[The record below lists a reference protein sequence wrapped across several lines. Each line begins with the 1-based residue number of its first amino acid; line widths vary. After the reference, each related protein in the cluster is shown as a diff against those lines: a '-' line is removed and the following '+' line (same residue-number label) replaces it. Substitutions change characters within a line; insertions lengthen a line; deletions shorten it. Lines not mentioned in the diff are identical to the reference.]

1 MDRGLG
7 GLWQRA
13 TNVAVALVAL
23 ALLVGAGV
31 IVAVLSADHLSLRVL
46 NSTGADIT
54 VSGCGPELAVPAGA
68 TRTATRTCWRVR
80 ELRARAAS
88 AEVDRVAVP
97 RSGDYVYDVGGRGA
111 LLLVDYSAAYARA
124 NDVRLPPEAEARVVA
139 DLRTTRLVPVA
150 RGHSVLEPGAAL
162 PGERIVGSRVLRL
175 ERAPVPDLDPA
186 ALRRHFTERM
196 REELTPASLRPVRL
210 DFRPAPKDAGS
221 R

>member
-1 MDRGLG
+1 MDGGLR

-13 TNVAVALVAL
+13 TPGVVAALAV
-23 ALLVGAGV
+23 ALLVGAGLV
-31 IVAVLSADHLSLRVL
+31 VAVLSADHLSLRVL
-46 NSTGADIT
+46 NNTGTDIT
-54 VSGCGPELAVPAGA
+54 VSGCGPELAVPASA
-68 TRTATRTCWRVR
+68 TRTATRTCWRAR

-88 AEVDRVAVP
+88 GEVDRVAVP
-97 RSGDYVYDVGGRGA
+97 RSGSWIYDVGGRGA
-111 LLLVDYSAAYARA
+111 LLLVDYSAAYAQA
-124 NDVRLPPEAEARVVA
+124 NDVRLPPEAEARIVA

-150 RGHSVLEPGAAL
+150 RGHSVLEPDAPL

-175 ERAPVPDLDPA
+175 ERAPTPDLDAA

-210 DFRPAPKDAGS
+210 DFRRAAKDAG